1 MNNDEFIYYLHGTNI
16 NDSSM
21 IDDVFKNGLM
31 NYGGNNI
38 GYTMTRVDLKN
49 TNLFKRV
56 TEYKMEHGFNDI
68 FVIKIP
74 KYYLLLMII

>member
-49 TNLFKRV
+49 TFC
-56 TEYKMEHGFNDI
+56 TF
-68 FVIKIP
+68 
-74 KYYLLLMII
+74 